1 MLNIFKALIAGA
13 IVVAVSHIAARYPRA
28 GALLLTLPI
37 LSILAFIATWLQ
49 DRDPAVIARLSRET
63 LVLVP
68 LGLPL
73 FIPLALADRLGFWIA
88 LAAGIALA
96 SATIGLWFR
105 FGPSL

>member
-1 MLNIFKALIAGA
+1 MLNLIKALIAGA
-13 IVVAVSHIAARYPRA
+13 IIVGVSQISGRHPRL

-37 LSILAFIATWLQ
+37 LSMLAFLATWYEQ
-49 DRDPAVIARLSRET
+49 RDATTISRLARET

-73 FIPLALADRLGFWIA
+73 FIPLAMADRLGFWLA
-88 LAAGIALA
+88 LAAGIVLA
-96 SATIGLWFR
+96 SASIGLWLR

>member
-1 MLNIFKALIAGA
+1 MLNLIKALIAGA
-13 IVVAVSHIAARYPRA
+13 IIVAVSQISARSPRA

-37 LSILAFIATWLQ
+37 VTILALLATWFQ
-49 DRDPAVIARLSRET
+49 QRDLAVVSRLSRET

-73 FIPLALADRLGFWIA
+73 FIPLAMADRLGFWFA

-96 SATIGLWFR
+96 SATIGLWLW